1 MLSNHFL
8 CVTFTLLLT
17 TVVSLNANAT
27 DSDSNELPLPILLAN
42 DATANYQTDQAAVV
56 LLQNF
61 SVGDNSQAELTDWV
75 GRNFGAE
82 FSFVRDDKSL
92 SPSGIISRFSMV
104 EYGVWESSAV
114 EDTGV
119 DGRLLWAKIKLP
131 GKTDLW
137 IVNTRFAAVSET
149 RYEQAKDLL
158 ARVVEQ
164 VPDEDYLIVGGQLNI
179 TDSDDPALE
188 VLATVVDVEGPRI
201 LIQQGSDVYDWLLA
215 DTDLMQYFVADNE
228 YRTLKRVSLD
238 LDVLH
243 AELYRLLKSFR
254 MVVDLADF
262 FSSPPVT
269 LDNGVTVQGSVSALL
284 LRNRHEYRFTPL
296 GPGTRSLEVVMEST
310 GPGDADLQLA
320 YWDYQHSAWM
330 FYANQAT
337 PGTSDERISISNSS
351 LLNREWRIIVE
362 NSAGSTAP
370 YRLRAFEVVD
380 LQALHGI
387 LNPAPAGPSAP
398 QANLSAPWQTAQ
410 SSGWRFY
417 ALDVP
422 ANAADLL
429 FELTRTSAGEA
440 HLYVQKDSLPWFNN
454 YAFTSQSSSIV
465 QTLSINGTSAPPL
478 STGTWYL
485 GAYAPGSQDAD
496 YDLTTTLS
504 CCVGLP
510 PVSGDIVLANGIAE
524 PGAVWFGDWQYYV
537 LDVPLNATDLTIN
550 LTANGLGD
558 ADLYY
563 GGGSQ
568 PTLSSSGSRQRGS
581 SQEQFTLTLNGLSG
595 PGPVTVQS
603 PYSAHIGV
611 HGYSA
616 AAYELTATW
625 SDTFYTQLLPS
636 GEQVFLLQNFPVHN
650 NQPLHF
656 AIEVPTNLAY
666 SELSVT
672 ALTQDDA
679 VLYLRQDSPPD
690 KYNFDFSLNSAS
702 SNSTVLV
709 NAASTPVLTPGTWW
723 FALYSN
729 DSRSDIVEL
738 RANLRP

>member
-1 MLSNHFL
+1 MLSNCL
-8 CVTFTLLLT
+8 LRVTFTLLLT

-27 DSDSNELPLPILLAN
+27 DTDADSNELPLPILLAN
-42 DATANYQTDQAAVV
+42 AATANYQTDQAAVV

-61 SVGDNSQAELTDWV
+61 SVGDNSQAELADWV
-75 GRNFGAE
+75 RRSFGTE

-104 EYGVWESSAV
+104 QYGVWESSAV
-114 EDTGV
+114 EDPDA
-119 DGRLLWAKIKLP
+119 DGRSLWAKIKLP

-137 IVNTRFAAVSET
+137 VVNTHFALASET
-149 RYEQAKDLL
+149 RYAQAKDLL
-158 ARVVEQ
+158 AQVVEQ
-164 VPDEDYLIVGGQLNI
+164 VADEDYLIIGGQLNI
-179 TDSDDPALE
+179 TDPDDPALE
-188 VLATVVDVEGPRI
+188 VLGTIVDVEGPRI

-215 DTDLMQYFVADNE
+215 DTDLMQYWVADDE
-228 YRTLKRVSLD
+228 YQTLKKVSLN
-238 LDVLH
+238 LNVLH
-243 AELYRLLKSFR
+243 AELYRLLKRFR
-254 MVVDLADF
+254 LIDLSDYF
-262 FSSPPVT
+262 QRPPVT
-269 LDNGVTVQGSVSALL
+269 LDNAVTIEGTVSPILF
-284 LRNRHEYRFTPL
+284 RNRHEYIYTPI
-296 GPGTRSLEVVMEST
+296 GPGTRSLEVIMESA
-310 GPGDADLQLA
+310 GPGDADLLLA
-320 YWDYQHSAWM
+320 YRNNQSSPWI

-337 PGTSDERISISNSS
+337 PGTSDESISISNPS

-362 NSAGSTAP
+362 YSAGSTAP

-398 QANLSAPWQTAQ
+398 QANLSAPWQTAP
-410 SSGWRFY
+410 SRGWRFY

-465 QTLSINGTSAPPL
+465 QTLLINGTSVPAL

-485 GAYAPGSQDAD
+485 GAYAPSPQDAD

-510 PVSGDIVLANGIAE
+510 PVSGDVVLANGISE
-524 PGAVWFGDWQYYV
+524 PGAVWFEDWQYYV

-550 LTANGLGD
+550 LAANGLGD

-563 GGGSQ
+563 SGASQ
-568 PTLSSSGSRQRGS
+568 PTLSSSGSWQRGT
-581 SQEQFTLTLNGLSG
+581 SQEQFVRSYGGLHPFTG
-595 PGPVTVQS
+595 QS
-603 PYSAHIGV
+603 PHSAHIGV

-625 SDTFYTQLLPS
+625 TDTFYTQRLSS
-636 GEQVFLLQNFPVHN
+636 GEQVFLLQNFSVYN
-650 NQPLHF
+650 NPPLHF

-672 ALTQDDA
+672 AVTQDDV
-679 VLYLRQDSPPD
+679 VLYLRQDSPAD
-690 KYNFDFSLNSAS
+690 KYNFDFSA
-702 SNSTVLV
+702 NSTGSSPSVLV

-729 DSRSDIVEL
+729 DPRSDIVEL
-738 RANLRP
+738 RAELRP